1 MAKLHD
7 KVLYFSDAAD
17 DCYAFPAANLVNI
30 KNASSTTLDLNFH
43 PGSIGGGTDG
53 VDRVRLTI
61 ADGSEKAV
69 IKAIS
74 NALADAYGDAMIVV
88 ADVENSV
95 FLNSNITGTAL
106 TIAS

>member
-1 MAKLHD
+1 MAKLHE
-7 KVLYFSDAAD
+7 KVLYFSDGAN

-43 PGSIGGGTDG
+43 PGSIGGGSDD
-53 VDRVRLTI
+53 VDQVQLTI
-61 ADGSEKAV
+61 ADASEKAV

-74 NALADAYGDAMIVV
+74 NAIADPYSGAMTVV

-95 FLNSNITGTAL
+95 FLDSNITGTAL

>member
-1 MAKLHD
+1 MAKLHE
-7 KVLYFSDAAD
+7 KVLYFSDGAD
-17 DCYAFPAANLVNI
+17 DCYAFPVANLVNI

-43 PGSIGGGTDG
+43 PGSVGGGADD
-53 VDRVRLTI
+53 VDQVRLTI

-69 IKAIS
+69 IKAIT
-74 NALADAYGDAMIVV
+74 NAIADAYGEAMIVV